1 MHVWLAVDSYGTNS
15 QWSALPRAGMSS
27 VGFLLCG
34 TTSAMLPGMWKI
46 ATSGAALYVPGTAGR
61 GSEQPRLFGERG
73 NPCSIHFVGLA
84 FVAQRRILHELRAH
98 FQRVKVA
105 S

>member
-1 MHVWLAVDSYGTNS
+1 
-15 QWSALPRAGMSS
+15 
-27 VGFLLCG
+27 
-34 TTSAMLPGMWKI
+34 
-46 ATSGAALYVPGTAGR
+46 
-61 GSEQPRLFGERG
+61 LFGERG
-73 NPCSIHFVGLA
+73 NPCSIHLVGLA

>member
-1 MHVWLAVDSYGTNS
+1 
-15 QWSALPRAGMSS
+15 
-27 VGFLLCG
+27 
-34 TTSAMLPGMWKI
+34 MLPGMWKI
-46 ATSGAALYVPGTAGR
+46 ATSALRLFGAALYVPGTAGR